1 MTDTNAP
8 QTTDNPAAGQPA
20 ATAPQTTT
28 TPAAGDNPLA
38 NFASNQTPADNPL
51 NNAANPPAA
60 GETTDPLS
68 WLPEK
73 FRTKAADGTALDY
86 EASAKKLAESYAHLE
101 KRNGAGELAP
111 ADITG
116 YKITAEG
123 LPPLE
128 ELNKYPDFQEFL
140 GKAHA
145 AGVNNAQ
152 LNLMVSELVTQAA
165 LNKPEDTRL
174 TGAQAEAELRK
185 VWTAPDV
192 YNANMAAAVAAVRAV
207 FKDPAEQQAVFN
219 AYGTDPKIL
228 RMMATL
234 GKEVGEDR
242 LTLVGQPEITEND
255 VEALMRDPAYKNEKD
270 PKHAEIRQKVRTH
283 FERSAGTGRVV

>member
-1 MTDTNAP
+1 MTDTNAS
-8 QTTDNPAAGQPA
+8 QTTENPTQGQPA
-20 ATAPQTTT
+20 APGQTTNAPVT
-28 TPAAGDNPLA
+28 GDNPLST
-38 NFASNQTPADNPL
+38 FAAAQTPANNPL
-51 NNAANPPAA
+51 NNAANPPA
-60 GETTDPLS
+60 ENQPTDPLA

-73 FRTKAADGTALDY
+73 FRTKAADGDALDY

-123 LPPLE
+123 LPSLD

-152 LNLMVSELVTQAA
+152 LNLMVGELIHQAA
-165 LNKPEDTRL
+165 LNQPQDTRM
-174 TGAQAEAELRK
+174 TGPQAEAELRK
-185 VWTAPDV
+185 VWTTPDA

-207 FKDPAEQQAVFN
+207 FKDPTEQQQVFN
-219 AYGTDPKIL
+219 EYGTDPKIL

-234 GKEVGEDR
+234 GREVGEDR
-242 LTLVGQPEITEND
+242 LTLVGQPEVSEND
-255 VEALMRDPAYKNEKD
+255 VRALMSLPEYKNPND
-270 PKHAEIRQKVRTH
+270 PKHAAVRQKVKTY
-283 FERSAGTGRVV
+283 FERQAGNSPVV